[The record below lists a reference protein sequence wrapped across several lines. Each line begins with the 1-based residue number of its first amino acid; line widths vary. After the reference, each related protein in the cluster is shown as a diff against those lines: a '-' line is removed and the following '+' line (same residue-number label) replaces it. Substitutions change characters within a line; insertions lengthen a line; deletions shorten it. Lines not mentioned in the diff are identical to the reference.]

1 MRKTTACVSMSEEN
15 LEWLKAHG
23 GISKNVEQTITV
35 LRKNP
40 ELARAIAL
48 ESASSIE
55 MLGIPD
61 EAKKLLEQ
69 ERIEKEI
76 KIQAYFKDSPHIIYM
91 AKTQRKFK
99 KADLCRIKDELYYS
113 KYNVDAST
121 DEIRKVLKEE
131 IDIFDVEAYEKE
143 RGILH
148 KVK

>member
-23 GISKNVEQTITV
+23 GISKNIDQTISV

-40 ELARAIAL
+40 ELANAIAK
-48 ESASSIE
+48 ESASGTDFLIS
-55 MLGIPD
+55 D
-61 EAKKLLEQ
+61 EAKKLLES
-69 ERIEKEI
+69 ERIEREV
-76 KIQAYFKDSPHIIYM
+76 KIRAYFRDCPHIVYM

-99 KADLCRIKDELYYS
+99 KADLCKIKDELYYS
-113 KYNVDAST
+113 KYNVDATT
-121 DEIRKVLKEE
+121 DDIRKVLKEE
-131 IDIFDVEAYEKE
+131 IDVFDTGAYEKE